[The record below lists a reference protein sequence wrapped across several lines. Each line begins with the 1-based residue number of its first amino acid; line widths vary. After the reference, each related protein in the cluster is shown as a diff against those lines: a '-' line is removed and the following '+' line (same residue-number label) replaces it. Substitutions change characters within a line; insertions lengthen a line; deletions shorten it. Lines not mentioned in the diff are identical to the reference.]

1 MSLYHA
7 PPESLT
13 VGGLE
18 YPIDTD
24 FRAWVQFQAAMTEK
38 GTDGEKAERL
48 CAFME
53 QMGLPPGEEA
63 LEAMLNFYTAASTEK
78 AVAGQKNRPAAF
90 DFEKDSEYI
99 FAAFMGAYDID
110 LTTARLHWWTFKALF
125 KALPEDCEFCRI
137 MRYRTVDLKDVPKLY
152 HNKRLQGTTTYYVL
166 CYIIKAL
173 LSYRVLSRS
182 CVVFLLLPVY
192 LRRCYSHLTL

>member
-1 MSLYHA
+1 MNLYQT

-13 VGGLE
+13 VGGVE

-24 FRAWVQFQAAMTEK
+24 FRVWAEFQSAMTAKE
-38 GTDGEKAERL
+38 GTDAEKAERL
-48 CAFME
+48 CAL
-53 QMGLPPGEEA
+53 MGRMGIPPREES
-63 LEAMLNFYTAASTEK
+63 LNAMLDFFTAASTEK

-99 FAAFMGAYDID
+99 YAAFMGAYGID

-137 MRYRTVDLKDVPKLY
+137 MHYRTVDLKSVPKEQRRFYQEQKARYSLKEKTVY
-152 HNKRLQGTTTYYVL
+152 RTEKDMRDYVKRRFEEAQNQMSALRGTGQ
-166 CYIIKAL
+166 
-173 LSYRVLSRS
+173 
-182 CVVFLLLPVY
+182 
-192 LRRCYSHLTL
+192 

>member
-1 MSLYHA
+1 MSLYQT

-13 VGGLE
+13 VGGPE

-24 FRAWVQFQAAMTEK
+24 FRVWVKFQAAVTEK
-38 GTDGEKAERL
+38 GTDGKKAERL

-53 QMGLPPGEEA
+53 KMGLPPGEEA
-63 LEAMLNFYTAASTEK
+63 LNAMLDFYTAASTEK

-137 MRYRTVDLKDVPKLY
+137 MRYRTIDLKDVPKSQ
-152 HNKRLQGTTTYYVL
+152 KRFYQEQKARYSLGEKAVYRTEKDMRDYV
-166 CYIIKAL
+166 K
-173 LSYRVLSRS
+173 
-182 CVVFLLLPVY
+182 
-192 LRRCYSHLTL
+192 RRFADAERQAAEAREKKP